1 MDISRAVYA
10 AYAAYARVD
19 LRVRHAPGRVCARVA
34 IPRARGTGG
43 RAKRARHQTKNKKAP
58 RSLMMLNMNRASLI
72 TRASNLIIQLLFR
85 YVYFACTIKQV
96 SCLYLVLLC
105 VVLNSKFVASFESR
119 FARIFAARSP
129 LQPRWRRWLWIARK
143 CAFSYL

>member
-1 MDISRAVYA
+1 MRSTQ
-10 AYAAYARVD
+10 
-19 LRVRHAPGRVCARVA
+19 PTQ
-34 IPRARGTGG
+34 PRARRSS
-43 RAKRARHQTKNKKAP
+43 RAPCAWPGWRARCHTSRARHRRTGEESAAPNQIKKAP
-58 RSLMMLNMNRASLI
+58 RSLMMSNMNRASLI

-105 VVLNSKFVASFESR
+105 VVLNSKFVASFEAR